1 VISAG
6 SSVSAAAWT
15 GDDGKGHAL
24 PVSRIRAGLPVR
36 VIDVHGRQ
44 VLHVLKVVSAM
55 MLASIAFW
63 LAGCGGP
70 QAAHRAAAK
79 SSVAA
84 ISSVAAALTGPPQ
97 CGTVM
102 ATVRDVARKAG
113 IDLATGS
120 MNASVSRSMLADW
133 SSELGNT
140 IPAAKWKPTSAM
152 AALKLHVRNAETA
165 ALRVTES
172 QADAVRFI
180 ASLQKIA
187 ADCGQS

>member
-1 VISAG
+1 M
-6 SSVSAAAWT
+6 
-15 GDDGKGHAL
+15 
-24 PVSRIRAGLPVR
+24 AGLPVR
-36 VIDVHGRQ
+36 VIYVHEAQ
-44 VLHVLKVVSAM
+44 VLHVLKFVSAV
-55 MLASIAFW
+55 MLALTAFW

-70 QAAHRAAAK
+70 QAAHKAAAR

-84 ISSVAAALTGPPQ
+84 ISSVAAAPTWPPQ

-102 ATVRDVARKAG
+102 PAVTDVARKAG

-133 SSELGNT
+133 GSELGNT
-140 IPAAKWKPTSAM
+140 ILAAKWKPPTFAG
-152 AALKLHVRNAETA
+152 AARKVHMRNAETA
-165 ALRVTES
+165 ALGVTQS

>member
-1 VISAG
+1 MISAG
-6 SSVSAAAWT
+6 SSADIAGPLRGWFAALADRT
-15 GDDGKGHAL
+15 RSG
-24 PVSRIRAGLPVR
+24 
-36 VIDVHGRQ
+36 
-44 VLHVLKVVSAM
+44 HVLKFVSAV
-55 MLASIAFW
+55 MLALIAFW
-63 LAGCGGP
+63 LAGCGGGP
-70 QAAHRAAAK
+70 QAAHKAAAR

-84 ISSVAAALTGPPQ
+84 ISSVAAAPTWPPQ

-102 ATVRDVARKAG
+102 VVVRDVARKAG

-133 SSELGNT
+133 GSELGNT
-140 IPAAKWKPTSAM
+140 ILAAQWKPPTPAS
-152 AALKLHVRNAETA
+152 AALEIHVRNAETA
-165 ALRVTES
+165 VLRVMES